1 MTMEQLLF
9 KYADTVI
16 TGIALL
22 GAAFAI
28 VAALNAGVLKKI
40 TLGPF
45 QIEAQ
50 KREFRDASD
59 LLATAAVPGT
69 EPLPF
74 ETEQLALY
82 YAQILYQA
90 KVSFWFSLVFASL
103 GFAVIVLAAFRYS
116 DQQAGSSVATFVAGI
131 IMDAVA
137 ALFFVQ
143 SKSAQTSMGQ
153 FFDKLRRDRQHA
165 ESRRLCDTI
174 LDDRVK
180 DSLKLLLALHYAEV
194 AEPANVADMISR
206 TVIPSKLATEK
217 AET

>member
-1 MTMEQLLF
+1 METFIF
-9 KYADTVI
+9 KYADTLI
-16 TGIALL
+16 TSVAFL
-22 GAAFAI
+22 GAVFSI
-28 VAALNAGVLKKI
+28 FAALRADVLRKI
-40 TLGPF
+40 SVGPF
-45 QIEAQ
+45 QIEAH
-50 KREFRDASD
+50 KREFREARE
-59 LLATAAVPGT
+59 LLTTAAVPTT

-74 ETEQLALY
+74 ETEQLARY

-116 DQQAGSSVATFVAGI
+116 DQQAGSSVATFIAGI

-165 ESRRLCDTI
+165 ESRRLCDTLSDESI
-174 LDDRVK
+174 K
-180 DSLKLLLALHYAEV
+180 DALKLLLAYTT
-194 AEPANVADMISR
+194 R
-206 TVIPSKLATEK
+206 R
-217 AET
+217 